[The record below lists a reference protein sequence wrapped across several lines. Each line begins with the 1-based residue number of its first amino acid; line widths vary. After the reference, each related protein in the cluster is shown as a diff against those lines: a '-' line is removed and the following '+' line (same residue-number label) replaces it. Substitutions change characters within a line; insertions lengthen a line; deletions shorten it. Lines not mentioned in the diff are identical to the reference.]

1 MSDKNDYSWGKERV
15 TDTHKIGNIV
25 TIPLDSDIDIE
36 TKNTLVDKE
45 MQTDI
50 AIDEFIA
57 FQYDR
62 AKWLKIDDLI
72 YACSLVLRKAEANY
86 NLHDI
91 LG

>member
-1 MSDKNDYSWGKERV
+1 MRVFTIGDKKLTAWDLLTPIVEGTDNDLMG
-15 TDTHKIGNIV
+15 I
-25 TIPLDSDIDIE
+25 
-36 TKNTLVDKE
+36 
-45 MQTDI
+45 DI

-91 LG
+91 LA